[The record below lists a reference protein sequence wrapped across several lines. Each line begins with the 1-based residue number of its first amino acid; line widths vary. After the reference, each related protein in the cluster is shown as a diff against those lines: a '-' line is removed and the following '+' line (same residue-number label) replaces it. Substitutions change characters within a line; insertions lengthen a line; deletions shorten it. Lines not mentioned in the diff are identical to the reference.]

1 VPRKNVIRKSTNATP
16 RYARFWPHAS
26 GYLFVLPNLVAVAV
40 FLAFPLIF
48 SLYLSLTNWEL
59 LTPPTWAGLANYV
72 DLFADPL
79 FWTALWNTAL
89 FTIGSVVPIIV
100 LSLLSALALNQKL
113 FGIGFF
119 RAVVFLPLV
128 ASTVAMAVIWMWLF
142 NTDNG
147 LLNWLLSLAGVEQI
161 GWLTDPHW
169 ALISLI
175 IVSVWKGVPLSTVIL
190 LAAVQNVPDRLYD
203 AASLDGA
210 GVVRKFFAIT
220 LPMIR
225 PTIAFVLV
233 ISIIQ
238 SFQVFDLAY
247 VMTNGSGG
255 PGTSTYVLGI
265 MVFQH
270 AFRFYEM
277 GYAAAI
283 QWVVFLI
290 LLGLTYIQLRLSRS
304 AEDDL

>member
-1 VPRKNVIRKSTNATP
+1 M
-16 RYARFWPHAS
+16 
-26 GYLFVLPNLVAVAV
+26 LPNLVAVAV